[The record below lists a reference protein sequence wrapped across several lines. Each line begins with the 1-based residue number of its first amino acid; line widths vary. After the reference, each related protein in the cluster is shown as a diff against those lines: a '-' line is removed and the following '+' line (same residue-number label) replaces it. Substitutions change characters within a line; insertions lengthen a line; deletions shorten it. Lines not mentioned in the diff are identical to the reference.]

1 MAPKLKITG
10 AILVMLVAHGCATA
24 SLKTTAPESI
34 RGIAS
39 WYGEEFAG
47 RVTASGEIFDPLQL
61 TAAHRALP
69 FGTIAV
75 VTNMETGA
83 TVQVR
88 INDRGPFVGNRIID
102 LSYAAAQQ
110 IGLIEAG
117 IGNVDL
123 KVVKLGD
130 GRRGVPPPDPVAAEV
145 ASDQPPVVPFPLPP
159 EAGSHITVEPTAD
172 EDEFEIEVVE
182 ERGGVPMRRRVSA
195 DGRDLE
201 TVPADGSTPAPQ
213 PSVAPPQPPVTLQA
227 PMYEEEKYF
236 LQLGAFQNE
245 NNAETLRKKAAKI
258 VRSVFIE
265 ESLGLFRVRAG
276 PFPTRDRAL
285 TVQEAFRKADLPS
298 LLLTE

>member
-1 MAPKLKITG
+1 MGPRLRITG
-10 AILVMLVAHGCATA
+10 ALLVMLVAHGCATA
-24 SLKTTAPESI
+24 SLQTSAPESI

-102 LSYAAAQQ
+102 LSYAAARQ
-110 IGLIEAG
+110 IGLIEQG
-117 IGNVDL
+117 IGNVD
-123 KVVKLGD
+123 VMVIKLGD
-130 GRRGVPPPDPVAAEV
+130 GRRGAPPPDPVAAEV

-159 EAGSHITVEPTAD
+159 EAGTHITVAPTAD
-172 EDEFEIEVVE
+172 EDEFEVEVVE
-182 ERGGVPMRRRVSA
+182 ERGGVPMRKRVSA

-201 TVPADGSTPAPQ
+201 SVPADGSSPAPQ
-213 PSVAPPQPPVTLQA
+213 PSVAPPQPPVTLQT
-227 PMYEEEKYF
+227 PVYEEKYF

-258 VRSVFIE
+258 VRTVFIE

-285 TVQEAFRKADLPS
+285 TVQETFRKADLPS